1 MRTFALIAAAVI
13 AAPVVLCSA
22 AFAWTADQ
30 SAPSTTTGVDLTD
43 PDNFKALQDKVNG
56 KTGNSSGFQFYAG
69 TNSGV
74 TSPYGGSNPYSVA
87 PMNGNGSAFSY
98 SPMPGFR
105 GAPQ

>member
-1 MRTFALIAAAVI
+1 MRTFAFISAAAI
-13 AAPVVLCSA
+13 AAPLLISNA

-30 SAPSTTTGVDLTD
+30 PAASVTNGVDLSD

-56 KTGNSSGFQFYAG
+56 KTGESGFQFQAG
-69 TNSGV
+69 VNSGF
-74 TSPYGGSNPYSVA
+74 TGPYGGSNPYSVQ

-105 GAPQ
+105 GQPQ